1 MNRRK
6 SAGEPLLKSAQNQL
20 RGAKDLRNGLS
31 KARCLVPSA
40 DIDAFVAW
48 LPSQRRNGR
57 GLRLP
62 DFPASVND
70 LWVASPLAP
79 VSLVREIAWAHAVMR
94 RSAAVLTN
102 FRQAAES
109 YEIAL
114 LEGDFDKAT
123 NILDGIDQRAG
134 ASLWSLETRLAL
146 LQRAHGLE
154 AQKAYVSEVLAIR
167 GRHDVVAFLVH
178 HLSRRNEPS
187 TTPLRY
193 EQQLDVMTEPWTGSE
208 DLAAYVKYRLVNRL
222 PRDARGQANLLRFES
237 SASTIDHY
245 ETFVTLSA
253 WAAAAGGAG
262 MGQAFA
268 TAVAGLA
275 GVIEDDRLTRTAFLL
290 GGNASILDTTPV
302 RGVPAEDALALDEY
316 TAAAEQANCD
326 MQDDLSDS
334 SSWIALARAGGEP
347 DVAAAAAGG
356 QDMTAAILAR
366 CLRIVHRTDDMDEAL
381 IRLLKE
387 ALNNRL
393 QRFST
398 GVTAFLWTE
407 MSNTPGETH
416 EMERFAFVHGRALR
430 PSDVG
435 RLAGT
440 SAARGVARLVAIQ
453 APRSTALSEQVLRA
467 GLDETDPVFGELPFG
482 ELPDDVTRE
491 ASIVRAAVSDDHEE
505 VLKLAAELSES
516 GDLMRRRRVRRNVG
530 QALLARDQVAQ
541 LATFIALSCVEDP
554 GSASMLPVMDCANRL
569 DRALRRERAG
579 DIAVPIVLDIFSRRF
594 EDSLDDVRGYAY
606 EDFLIA
612 RGIERPSEL
621 DGVSDDV
628 NRGLLIYYLRNV
640 CVPDVMQV
648 SSAFQGTRELEDER
662 KKVLSLLVK
671 LDPDSAKEY
680 EKELREVARAQL
692 IHRGVRQ
699 VERSKIYVD
708 VPAIRRAFDRKH
720 RETFQRW
727 QALARA
733 GIGTDRREL
742 EAAIEEALAGKPLRQ
757 ELLEVPRNEA
767 DDLLLQMLRWLFVEC
782 TGSPEHGLDCYLS
795 MRIRHGTLSGQ
806 LRSPLE
812 VERVITQRTA
822 EDGEYASNAYWLEH
836 LGQLTD
842 VECSAVD
849 ERLARFSAE
858 YDNLIARIAGE
869 MVQIRAPAKPEG
881 LFVIDLKSV
890 RFRLWLAGLTP
901 DMSFEAFFDE
911 LIELFWESVERSLEN
926 VRSTID
932 HVLKP
937 EIGRLFAVL
946 EVDVARI
953 AGGSATS
960 DLDRAVRLSRTGAMQ
975 ALDIVADWFRLSQ
988 PVSEPPFPIDDMID
1002 VGLQCVTA
1010 IHRDFTPVVERE
1022 LDPLPPFAHA
1032 LVRFSDIFFIIFDN
1046 VRRHSGLNGRPHV
1059 RISVRDEGD
1068 RLRITA
1074 RNDVSAAAR
1083 APETLAR
1090 IEAIRQAI
1098 SEGDYR
1104 QAVTS
1109 EGGTGLIKLRK
1120 LIGYEGI
1127 RSHDLEFGF
1136 EGDEFKVVLEMGK
1149 REIER

>member
-1 MNRRK
+1 M
-6 SAGEPLLKSAQNQL
+6 
-20 RGAKDLRNGLS
+20 
-31 KARCLVPSA
+31 
-40 DIDAFVAW
+40 DAFVAW

-57 GLRLP
+57 GLQLP
-62 DFPASVND
+62 DFPASVDD
-70 LWVASPLAP
+70 LWRASTLAP
-79 VSLVREIAWAHAVMR
+79 VGLAREIAWAHAVMR
-94 RSAAVLTN
+94 RSAAVLTD
-102 FRQAAES
+102 FRRAAES
-109 YEIAL
+109 YETAL

-123 NILDGIDQRAG
+123 SILNGIDERVG

-146 LQRAHGLE
+146 LQRARGLE
-154 AQKAYVSEVLAIR
+154 AQKAYASEVFAIR

-193 EQQLDVMTEPWTGSE
+193 EQQLDAMTEPWTGSE
-208 DLAAYVKYRLVNRL
+208 DLAAYVKYRLINRL
-222 PRDARGQANLLRFES
+222 PRDARGYANLLRFES

-268 TAVAGLA
+268 TAVAGLS

-290 GGNASILDTTPV
+290 GGDASILDTTPV
-302 RGVPAEDALALDEY
+302 RGVAAEDALVLDEY
-316 TAAAEQANCD
+316 TAAAEQATCD

-347 DVAAAAAGG
+347 DVAATASG
-356 QDMTAAILAR
+356 QGLPAVMLAR
-366 CLRIVHRTDDMDEAL
+366 CSRIVHRTDEMDEAL
-381 IRLLKE
+381 VRLLKE

-398 GVTAFLWTE
+398 SLTAFLWRE
-407 MSNTPGETH
+407 MSNTTGETQ

-440 SAARGVARLVAIQ
+440 SAARSVARLVATQ
-453 APRSTALSEQVLRA
+453 APRSASLSEQVLRA
-467 GLDETDPVFGELPFG
+467 GLDATDPVFGQLPFG
-482 ELPDDVTRE
+482 ELPGDVTRE
-491 ASIVRAAVSDDHEE
+491 ASIVRAAGSDDHEE
-505 VLKLAAELSES
+505 VLRLAAELSAS
-516 GDLMRRRRVRRNVG
+516 GDLMRRRRVRRSVAH
-530 QALLARDQVAQ
+530 ALLARDQVAE

-554 GSASMLPVMDCANRL
+554 VSASMLPVTECANRL

-579 DIAVPIVLDIFSRRF
+579 DIAIPIVLDIFSRRF

-612 RGIERPSEL
+612 RGTERPSEL

-640 CVPDVMQV
+640 CVPDVMQF

-733 GIGTDRREL
+733 GIGTDRLEL

-836 LGQLTD
+836 LGQLTEL
-842 VECSAVD
+842 ECSAVD

-858 YDNLIARIAGE
+858 YDNLIAQIAGE

-881 LFVIDLKSV
+881 LFVINLKSV

-926 VRSTID
+926 VRGTID
-932 HVLKP
+932 QVLKP
-937 EIGRLFAVL
+937 EIGRLFAAL
-946 EVDVARI
+946 EVDIARL

-960 DLDRAVRLSRTGAMQ
+960 DLDRAVRLARTGAVQ

-1046 VRRHSGLNGRPHV
+1046 VRRHSGVNGRPHV
-1059 RISVRDEGD
+1059 RISVRDGGD

-1074 RNDVSAAAR
+1074 RNEVIAAAR